1 MDGWR
6 FEGTRIYSILP
17 GHGEEDINT
26 GANMFFQLVSWLS
39 LSRDELGEG
48 LRKASLKY
56 NSPHVRLSAVADLG
70 EGHEG
75 PLSYF

>member
-17 GHGEEDINT
+17 GNGEEDINT
-26 GANMFFQLVSWLS
+26 GRKCSFSWLPS
-39 LSRDELGEG
+39 LSHDELGEG
-48 LRKASLKY
+48 LRKGSLKY